1 MGVERTIESGV
12 RTLHLYLAKQTVA
25 ALLMTI
31 AVFTFVL
38 LLGNV
43 LKEIMVLLVNQ
54 QASFGTLLKAVALL
68 MPYVLAFALPMG
80 MLTASLLVFGRFSA
94 DQELTA
100 ARAGGVSL
108 VSLIMPV
115 VLMSIFVSGL
125 SALMTLEIAPKCR
138 VLYKELLYRAG
149 LERAATFLPEDQ
161 FVDSLPGY
169 ILYVGE
175 REGNLLKDV
184 LIYELEDE
192 VTVKKISASEGTLTI
207 DAGSE
212 SANLDLRNVI
222 MERRNVTSPG
232 RGGGSV
238 DEDENLDTE
247 MAAVRVEPVFRLD
260 AEGNRV
266 EWHVVKMKAF
276 RLGPFPLHA
285 SAREIG
291 KPRLSWMSFRE
302 LLREI
307 KVLEASGVDPTP
319 ARVQLHRQV
328 AFSFA
333 SIGFTL
339 IGIPLGIRAHR
350 RETSVGIAIALVLV
364 LFYYGFLILAQSLDT
379 HAEFHPHLILWIPNL
394 VFQAGGAALIWRS
407 NRS

>member
-1 MGVERTIESGV
+1 MERIIESGV

-54 QASFGTLLKAVALL
+54 QASLGTLLKAVALL

-115 VLMSIFVSGL
+115 VLLSIFVSGL

-175 REGNLLKDV
+175 REGDLLKDV
-184 LIYELEDE
+184 LIYELEDK
-192 VTVKKISASEGTLTI
+192 VTVKKISASEGTLKI
-207 DAGSE
+207 DPDSE
-212 SANLDLRNVI
+212 SATLDLRAVI
-222 MERRNVTSPG
+222 MERRNITAPG
-232 RGGGSV
+232 RGAGSTG
-238 DEDENLDTE
+238 EEEILDTE
-247 MAAVRVEPVFRLD
+247 MAAVQVEPVFRLD
-260 AEGNRV
+260 AAGNRV

-276 RLGPFPLHA
+276 RLGPFPLSA
-285 SAREIG
+285 SAEQIG

-307 KVLEASGVDPTP
+307 KVLEASGVDATP
-319 ARVQLHRQV
+319 AKVQLHRQV

-333 SIGFTL
+333 SVGFTL

-350 RETSVGIAIALVLV
+350 RETSVGIAIALILV
-364 LFYYGFLILAQSLDT
+364 LFYYGFFILAQSLDT
-379 HAEFHPHLILWIPNL
+379 HAEFYPHLILWIPNL
-394 VFQAGGAALIWRS
+394 VFQGGGAVLIWRS

>member
-238 DEDENLDTE
+238 DEEENLDTE

-266 EWHVVKMKAF
+266 E
-276 RLGPFPLHA
+276 
-285 SAREIG
+285 
-291 KPRLSWMSFRE
+291 
-302 LLREI
+302 
-307 KVLEASGVDPTP
+307 
-319 ARVQLHRQV
+319 
-328 AFSFA
+328 
-333 SIGFTL
+333 
-339 IGIPLGIRAHR
+339 
-350 RETSVGIAIALVLV
+350 
-364 LFYYGFLILAQSLDT
+364 
-379 HAEFHPHLILWIPNL
+379 
-394 VFQAGGAALIWRS
+394 
-407 NRS
+407 